1 MKEIPKPEELKSVVD
16 VGLSAEIK
24 RFILELSKTSIQLK
38 RRIQLL
44 CFEID
49 EFKQA
54 LIKQGIKVI
63 DDHVRPDVI
72 RFYVSDPFGNRI
84 EFMENK
90 N

>member
-1 MKEIPKPEELKSVVD
+1 MVGA
-16 VGLSAEIK
+16 GLSVEIK
-24 RFILELSKTSIQLK
+24 RFISELSKTSIQLK
-38 RRIQLL
+38 GASSFYVLK
-44 CFEID
+44 ID

-54 LIKQGIKVI
+54 LIKQGIEVI